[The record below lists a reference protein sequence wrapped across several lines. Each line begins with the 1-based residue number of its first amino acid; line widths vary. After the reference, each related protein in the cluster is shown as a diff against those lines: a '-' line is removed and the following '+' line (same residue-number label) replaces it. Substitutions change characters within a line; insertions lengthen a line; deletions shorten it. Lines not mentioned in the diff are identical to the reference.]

1 MEFQSNTDL
10 FEAIEELQKALASS
24 GNEEAGELITEGM
37 SCLNGLTD
45 GWALLLESLNT
56 VETKYG
62 TSFSKQQSAELN
74 RIQSTVHKVV
84 HRA

>member
-1 MEFQSNTDL
+1 MEFQSNKDL
-10 FEAIEELQKALASS
+10 FEAIEELQKSLTSS
-24 GNEEAGELITEGM
+24 GSEEAGELIAEGM

-56 VETKYG
+56 AASKYSS
-62 TSFSKQQSAELN
+62 SFSKQQITELN
-74 RIQSTVHKVV
+74 KIQSAVHKVL